1 MAAEGFSV
9 NLLAL
14 KKKNLNFV
22 LILASKVFVLCIC
35 GNIS

>member
-1 MAAEGFSV
+1 MAAEGFPV

-14 KKKNLNFV
+14 KKNLNFV